1 MLQFFVTTSLIITHS
16 LVLLSALANSQ
27 HCHSVMTLI
36 SLLHSL
42 SLSNPSLSSLA
53 QWLLCCSSVAL
64 SCPFP
69 YRTCVCVHVMSHF
82 VCVWVLWMIKECS
95 LLIQHVDLVKTSTM
109 KSHINKQIH
118 INPQP
123 ENQENTNKTN
133 THTHLHPLTE
143 VSKSVCV

>member
-1 MLQFFVTTSLIITHS
+1 MRVVIACPNTSNILSVMITFQRKSKLSVLQFSVTTGFIITHS

-53 QWLLCCSSVAL
+53 LWLLCRSSVAL
-64 SCPFP
+64 SSPFP

-82 VCVWVLWMIKECS
+82 LCGRLFGFSGWIKSANCWISMWTWLKHQLWS
-95 LLIQHVDLVKTSTM
+95 HTLI
-109 KSHINKQIH
+109 
-118 INPQP
+118 
-123 ENQENTNKTN
+123 
-133 THTHLHPLTE
+133 
-143 VSKSVCV
+143 SKFI